1 MTELERRNENRFLER
16 QSIVPLRLLYL
27 SGGEDETGHDALD
40 TRVRGH
46 HGAGQVRGAVRR
58 VGLGAAWPTLR
69 HVCSPS
75 PWRCGVFGEMSAVLM
90 RVMHGAL
97 CAKKEGAGKA
107 GGGGGNPPKNHRPG
121 ALLERSLCGMSSAV
135 AHPERRGG
143 DPLTSCQAKA

>member
-16 QSIVPLRLLYL
+16 QSIVPLRLLYS

-46 HGAGQVRGAVRR
+46 PGGGQVRGGVRG
-58 VGLGAAWPTLR
+58 VGLGAAWRTLPR
-69 HVCSPS
+69 VCSPS
-75 PWRCGVFGEMSAVLM
+75 PWRCSVFGEMRAVLM

-97 CAKKEGAGKA
+97 CAKKKGAGRGL
-107 GGGGGNPPKNHRPG
+107 GGGTEPPKEVQAG

-135 AHPERRGG
+135 RHPERRAGA
-143 DPLTSCQAKA
+143 PLTSVRCHA